1 MAAGSRVPSDLLR
14 REAVRDPVA
23 LAALELLE
31 DSTAAGSL
39 DGTPWL
45 EVALGPD
52 GLNIGQQRRRR
63 RREADDPQRVAA
75 SSPFHQS

>member
-1 MAAGSRVPSDLLR
+1 MASGNRVPSDLR
-14 REAVRDPVA
+14 GGTVTDPVA

-31 DSTAAGSL
+31 DSMAAGSL

-45 EVALGPD
+45 EIALGPD
-52 GLNIGQQRRRR
+52 GLNIGRRRR
-63 RREADDPQRVAA
+63 RGEADDAQRVAG